1 MAEEAQAL
9 LLSLIRSLASLG
21 LVPTWEMV
29 EDGIRQ
35 AALRNGGQHLGG
47 ASLSHQGDFK
57 PLGLLP
63 TCIQALR

>member
-1 MAEEAQAL
+1 MAEKARAL
-9 LLSLIRSLASLG
+9 MLSLIRSLASLG
-21 LVPTWEMV
+21 LIPTWEMA
-29 EDGIRQ
+29 EDGVRQ

-57 PLGLLP
+57 PLGPLP